1 MLVKYL
7 SHVAHC
13 QNVLHVFLV
22 LLEEGTQVKLCD
34 EPIKA
39 AFLVHFST
47 CALSRAIFIPAI
59 VLFLFVF
66 LETIVKSMQACVSHC
81 TTRRLQNWIMYNN
94 STSDAFDLSFSCLE
108 KKIKTN
114 E

>member
-1 MLVKYL
+1 
-7 SHVAHC
+7 
-13 QNVLHVFLV
+13 VFLV

-34 EPIKA
+34 EPIEA

-66 LETIVKSMQACVSHC
+66 LETIVIRKVNASMCFTLH
-81 TTRRLQNWIMYNN
+81 N
-94 STSDAFDLSFSCLE
+94 E
-108 KKIKTN
+108 KAAKLDHV
-114 E
+114 